1 LTFEWDEDKA
11 EKNRRKHGIHF
22 AEVLAVFDDPCAVEF
37 FDQEHSSPAEAR
49 YAVIGLAAS
58 GLMYVVFTERGE
70 GGIRLIHARKADS
83 RMVKIY
89 ESKE

>member
-11 EKNRRKHGIHF
+11 EKNRRKHGVYF
-22 AEVLAVFDDPCAVEF
+22 AEVLGVFDDPGAVEF
-37 FDQEHSSPAEAR
+37 FDEEHSSPAEAR

-70 GGIRLIHARKADS
+70 GGIRLIHARKADKV
-83 RMVKIY
+83 MVSIY
-89 ESKE
+89 ESKD

>member
-1 LTFEWDEDKA
+1 MKTRLK
-11 EKNRRKHGIHF
+11 KNRRKHGIHF
-22 AEVLAVFDDPCAVEF
+22 AAVLAGFDDPGAVEF
-37 FDQEHSSPAEAR
+37 FDREHSSAAEAR

-58 GLMYVVFTERGE
+58 GLMYVVFTERGDDR
-70 GGIRLIHARKADS
+70 IRLIHARKADS